1 MDACPVGVG
10 VHRPGVAPAGEQQR
24 VGGLLG
30 HPLDAPQETRRPL
43 AASSTSWTLCF
54 ETWAVRAIAFC
65 ESPFT
70 DLSLRTSLAL
80 ILLAMWNLLVLWTA
94 WQPERNGDARE
105 GI

>member
-1 MDACPVGVG
+1 M
-10 VHRPGVAPAGEQQR
+10 
-24 VGGLLG
+24 
-30 HPLDAPQETRRPL
+30 
-43 AASSTSWTLCF
+43 
-54 ETWAVRAIAFC
+54 RAIAFC